1 MLLADLISS
10 WYYTTQV
17 SR

>member
-1 MLLADLISS
+1 MLLAYLISS
-10 WYYTTQV
+10 WYYTTRV